1 MVTNKKFISLVI
13 ALLLILS
20 IPFTA
25 FAQENE
31 NKIVSIEYFDDGSYL
46 IVELVEEETLLTRAT
61 SSKPGSK
68 SFTYYNSSDEP
79 VWKATLNATFTYTG
93 SSATCTSASVSYKI
107 YDDAWKCTSAV
118 ASKSGRTA
126 RGDFVFKKYVLGIP
140 IKTIEKSLTISC
152 SNTGTLS

>member
-1 MVTNKKFISLVI
+1 MTNKKFISLVI

-46 IVELVEEETLLTRAT
+46 IVELVEEEVPLTRAT
-61 SSKPGSK
+61 SPK
-68 SFTYYNSSDEP
+68 SGTKTYTYISSTDK
-79 VWKATLNATFTYTG
+79 VLWIATLNGSFTYTG
-93 SSATCTSASVSYKI
+93 TSATCTSASVSYKI
-107 YDDAWKCTSAV
+107 YDDSWKCTSAV